1 MGDVSIVFD
10 HVHLISEAPESAAT
24 WYVEKL
30 GGKVVGN
37 NEVQGA
43 PQFYVAFE
51 GATLIVRG
59 QRTGEQVAGKKGSQW
74 GTDHFGFH
82 VPGDFDAFCNDLKQ
96 RGVTFTMDPVDF
108 SPTVRIAFIE
118 APDGVRVELL
128 QRKA

>member
-1 MGDVSIVFD
+1 MGNVSIVFD
-10 HVHLISEAPESAAT
+10 HIHLISEAPESAAA

-30 GGKVVGN
+30 GGKLVGN

-51 GATLIVRG
+51 GATLIIRG
-59 QRTGEQVAGKKGSQW
+59 QRTGEQAVGKKGSQW

-82 VPGDFDAFCNDLKQ
+82 VQGDFDAFCNDLKQ

-108 SPTVRIAFIE
+108 SPTVRIAFFE
-118 APDGVRVELL
+118 APDGVHVELL